1 MWHYMLII
9 FLGFQLDSSAVR
21 IISWKIAK
29 MPLQQFWDNR
39 NKFYAVYVIS
49 ERICVNWYTELKTF
63 HNTLGSFQN
72 IKTNIKIN

>member
-1 MWHYMLII
+1 
-9 FLGFQLDSSAVR
+9 
-21 IISWKIAK
+21 